1 LKEQGQRAL
10 GVKRDVCVAWAG
22 IPPVQ
27 ALEPRGLGEGRKQDD
42 AFVREEMSHLRDGA
56 VEKGRVL
63 HHFKTGDV
71 VIIGGLGIVV
81 DGGEDELDGD
91 GVFGGLL
98 GEGSKEV

>member
-1 LKEQGQRAL
+1 
-10 GVKRDVCVAWAG
+10 
-22 IPPVQ
+22 
-27 ALEPRGLGEGRKQDD
+27 
-42 AFVREEMSHLRDGA
+42 MSHLRDGA

-91 GVFGGLL
+91 GDGVFGGLL